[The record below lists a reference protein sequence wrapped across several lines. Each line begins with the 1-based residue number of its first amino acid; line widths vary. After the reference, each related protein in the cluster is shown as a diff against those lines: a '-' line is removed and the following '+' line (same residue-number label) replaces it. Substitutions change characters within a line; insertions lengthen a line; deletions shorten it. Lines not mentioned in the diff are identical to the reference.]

1 MGVKKFIKKSVA
13 FVAAAA
19 MALTMVVAP
28 VGAGAGTSYAEGTG
42 SITTD
47 PVHVNKTA
55 ELQSDGTYKLTLE
68 SWAEGTAATTTTKSG
83 TPLDIV
89 LVLDQSGSMKGTKLK
104 NLKSAV
110 TTFVNNVEKNAKDYN
125 VDHRIAIAGY
135 ASNESDGATNESGNT
150 ISSGSSNTNWV
161 NTGLFINGK
170 LKNYKTRPGYH
181 EIYMNDLDTENTYY
195 INYHGNMKE
204 TTYNGS
210 EWGYYKLTRDWV
222 SITPKTSA
230 SDSGNTQVYE
240 YSDGTLT
247 QKDYQDALVN
257 VNDNGSV
264 TSSITTAIS
273 NIAASGATRTQ
284 YGMEMANQIFANNSI
299 KGTKRKKLVVVFT
312 DGEPGYSKYEDNE
325 AASAISKSYATKNTY
340 NATVY
345 TIGCYT
351 SSKPSTNVTNFMNYL
366 SSNYPQAN
374 ATKNGNNWT
383 ISAGNKKYSNYY
395 QTTSNAS
402 ELTKIFENI
411 SESITTGKTDATLS
425 SQSIVRDIISNNFEL
440 PDNFE
445 TGNVEAYTSDYQ
457 GNGKWANPVKMSA
470 TINVNKKNKTI
481 DVSGFAYDK
490 EYTTEKAIQ
499 GRNGLGKKLIVVIS
513 NVTATKAGM
522 QMDTNTDSSAI
533 YNPDE
538 SGELALVKAFPQP
551 KVDIDSTSYVL
562 DYGKTVTTKAKDY
575 GVSAVTKANTGKP
588 SPYKVNL
595 TGTYGTF
602 AINNGDLDYT
612 PGKINW
618 DGIDTG
624 YVFGQKSSSTS
635 EYKWEEVNFMPAN
648 SVYYEDDFAST
659 ATVED
664 GDTGTK
670 IIYGGNWTVDGTA
683 QSSEKQSSDNKVQHG
698 WDDSYKDDTNYS
710 NGTAH
715 KGTTG
720 ATATFKFTGTG
731 VDIYSRTDLTTGK
744 VLATLTKDGATAASK
759 LMIVDNKAAS
769 GTYYQVPTLFFE
781 GLDYGTYEVKI
792 QVLNPI
798 KEGKSARGT
807 YYLDGIR
814 VYNPLGVTTPEKV
827 KNAYNV
833 AGESNAIFTSVRKM
847 LLDAKTFDGDTATK
861 GAVFIDQ
868 LDANNNNS
876 SGEAKTATIG
886 TYEKLGPKNEVYL
899 DAGQAI
905 AFKINTPYT
914 GKVFIGAKSLNGQQ
928 VSMKVTDI
936 TTTEKTK
943 TVTLSHTSDMYYQIN
958 PTTEKY
964 VVIQNTNTEK
974 GAILAI
980 TKLRLTGVPT
990 ATTQSSIDFESSPA
1004 VMSYVNEFAK
1014 LDSAKTD
1021 DRGMAMEKDKADVD
1035 IENPD
1040 NSKDDN
1046 NQETKPDQSHSNSIW
1061 NSIMNNLRKWF
1072 K

>member
-28 VGAGAGTSYAEGTG
+28 VGAGEAYAEGTG
-42 SITTD
+42 STPTD

-68 SWAEGTAATTTTKSG
+68 SWAEGSATTTTTKSG

-104 NLKSAV
+104 NLKNAV
-110 TTFVNNVEKNAKDYN
+110 TTFVNNVEKNAKEYN

-135 ASNESDGATNESGNT
+135 ASDNDDGSSGTGNGYS
-150 ISSGSSNTNWV
+150 ISSGSSTKYWV
-161 NTGLFINGK
+161 NTGLFVGGK
-170 LKNYKTRPGYH
+170 LKNYGNSK
-181 EIYMNDLDTENTYY
+181 NNT
-195 INYHGNMKE
+195 N
-204 TTYNGS
+204 TS
-210 EWGYYKLTRDWV
+210 LT
-222 SITPKTSA
+222 A
-230 SDSGNTQVYE
+230 
-240 YSDGTLT
+240 
-247 QKDYQDALVN
+247 KDYQDALVN
-257 VNDNGSV
+257 VYDKTNDKV
-264 TSSITTAIS
+264 TSSITTAIK
-273 NIAASGATRTQ
+273 NIAASGCTRTQ

-299 KGTKRKKLVVVFT
+299 EGTNRKRLVVVFT
-312 DGEPGYSKYEDNE
+312 DGEPGFSSYEENE
-325 AASAISKSYATKNTY
+325 AASAISKSNATKNTY
-340 NATVY
+340 NAKVY

-351 SSKPSTNVTNFMNYL
+351 NNKPGDNVVNFMNYL

-374 ATKNGNNWT
+374 ATKDNNDNWT
-383 ISAGNKKYSNYY
+383 ISSGNPVDEANRNYY
-395 QTTSNAS
+395 QTTSDANK
-402 ELTKIFENI
+402 LENI
-411 SESITTGKTDATLS
+411 FSNLSDEVTTGSTEATLS
-425 SQSIVRDIISNNFEL
+425 ETSIVRDIISNNFEL
-440 PDNFE
+440 PDNF
-445 TGNVEAYTSDYQ
+445 TKGNVETYTSDYE
-457 GNGKWANPVKMSA
+457 GSGSWSDPVKMSNA
-470 TINVNKKNKTI
+470 TININKENKTI

-490 EYTTEKAIQ
+490 EYTTEKPIKD
-499 GRNGLGKKLIVVIS
+499 RDGLGKKFIVVIS

-522 QMDTNTDSSAI
+522 QMDTNEDKSAI
-533 YNPDE
+533 YNPVE
-538 SGELALVKAFPQP
+538 GGEDVLIKAFPQP

-588 SPYKVNL
+588 SPYNVELK
-595 TGTYGTF
+595 GTYGTF

-624 YVFGQKSSSTS
+624 YVFGQKSDSK
-635 EYKWEEVNFMPAN
+635 YKWEEVNFMPAN

-659 ATVED
+659 ATVEE

-670 IIYGGNWTVDGTA
+670 IIYGGTWTVDGTA
-683 QSSEKQSSDNKVQHG
+683 QESETQSSDNTVQHG
-698 WDDSYKDDTNYS
+698 WDSTYADDTNYS

-731 VDIYSRTDLTTGK
+731 VDIYSKTDLTTGK
-744 VLATLTKDGATAASK
+744 VIATLTINGEVEASK
-759 LMIVDNKAAS
+759 FMIIDNKAAS
-769 GTYYQVPTLFFE
+769 GTYYQVPTLFFD

-792 QVLNPI
+792 QVLDPI
-798 KEGKSARGT
+798 QDGETSRGT

-814 VYNPLGVTTPEKV
+814 VYNPLGVTTSEKV
-827 KNAYNV
+827 TNAYDV
-833 AGESNAIFTSVRKM
+833 AGESNAIFASVRNM

-868 LDANNNNS
+868 LNANNNES
-876 SGEAKTATIG
+876 SGEATTETIG
-886 TYEKLGPKNEVYL
+886 TYKDLGAKNEVYL

-905 AFKINTPYT
+905 AFKINTPYS
-914 GKVFIGAKSLNGQQ
+914 GKVFIGAKSLTGQP

-943 TVTLSHTSDMYYQIN
+943 TVTLNHTSDMYYEIN
-958 PTTEKY
+958 PTTEGY

-974 GAILAI
+974 GAILSI
-980 TKLRLTGVPT
+980 TKLRLTGV
-990 ATTQSSIDFESSPA
+990 TTTSSVTLEANSGL
-1004 VMSYVNEFAK
+1004 MNYVNQFST
-1014 LDSAKTD
+1014 LSSAKTD
-1021 DRGMAMEKDKADVD
+1021 DKGMVVEQDKADVD
-1035 IENPD
+1035 VENPD
-1040 NSKDDN
+1040 EDNEDNN
-1046 NQETKPDQSHSNSIW
+1046 NQESKPDESNSNSIW
-1061 NSIMNNLRKWF
+1061 NIIMNNLRKLF